1 MLHRWIPFP
10 DQQPA
15 DECTLSDAT
24 LQHINLSGS
33 ADYVAALDTIC
44 GSAKHNLIIFEKD
57 FVNIGFETATRFE
70 MLRNLLLANPNNRVQ
85 LLAHD
90 TRPMS
95 QYCPRLMMLLRQFGH
110 NMFIYQTP
118 KHLQNVTEPFAVADD
133 SQFLRRFHFD
143 DTRGLLGRND
153 VEMARLLKSRFTE
166 MWQASQ
172 PSSSTST
179 FSL

>member
-1 MLHRWIPFP
+1 MN
-10 DQQPA
+10 
-15 DECTLSDAT
+15 EDA
-24 LQHINLSGS
+24 LQHVKLSGS
-33 ADYVAALDTIC
+33 AEYIAALDTIC
-44 GSAKHNLIIFEKD
+44 GSARHNLVIFEKD
-57 FVNIGFETATRFE
+57 FVNIGFESTVRFE

-118 KHLQNVTEPFAVADD
+118 KHLQHVTEPFAVVDD